1 MRVQETLAG
10 RENALSTAQHTM
22 PFSSKTPS
30 EIVSRSVIAYN
41 NLWLED
47 IVHDIA
53 GEFIR

>member
-1 MRVQETLAG
+1 MQETLAG
-10 RENALSTAQHTM
+10 RENALSTAQHSM

-30 EIVSRSVIAYN
+30 EIVSSSVIVYN

-47 IVHDIA
+47 TVDDIA